1 MYSKKSEIKIIYLLS
16 TIFFIGFLI
25 IPLTIL
31 LLNSFKTGETY
42 GFSNYILS
50 IKDKDVLISMIN
62 SIKVSALTSIITT
75 FIAFI
80 LSYTI
85 HCTNIYKSIK
95 NIIKIGIL
103 VPMLLPTITY
113 GFAIIYSFGKQ
124 GLLTR
129 LFGREIVQIYGFK
142 GLLIGYIIYTLPPTF
157 LIINNSFTYID
168 KKFIIVS
175 KLMGDGKLRSFVNTI
190 VKPLIGTLCG
200 ALVLSFVLSFTDFG
214 IPASIG
220 GNYKVISAKLYQVM
234 LGAIPDFNMG
244 SVIAIYM
251 LIPAVFAVI
260 ILKYVERFNFHYYKF
275 NKAEIIKNNPRD
287 IFFSIVAMIILL
299 GIISIFLVMFIVPFT
314 ENFPYNM
321 NFTLDFF
328 KKTLVSE
335 DILDVYKNS
344 IIVSIFSAVLGSLV
358 SYILAI
364 INVRTGINKKAKTA
378 IDIISMIT
386 NTVPGMVLGLSYLLF
401 FNKSSLKGTF
411 IIIILCNVVHFF
423 TTPYLMA
430 KNSFS
435 KMNPNFE
442 NTGELL
448 GDSWIKTVVRVIL
461 PNSITT
467 IIEMFT
473 YYFINSMV
481 TISAIIF
488 IVNASTSVM
497 TSKIKELEHYSNFNQ
512 IFVLSILI
520 FITNIL
526 VKISGNVIN
535 DKLSIYK

>member
-1 MYSKKSEIKIIYLLS
+1 
-16 TIFFIGFLI
+16 
-25 IPLTIL
+25 
-31 LLNSFKTGETY
+31 
-42 GFSNYILS
+42 
-50 IKDKDVLISMIN
+50 
-62 SIKVSALTSIITT
+62 
-75 FIAFI
+75 
-80 LSYTI
+80 
-85 HCTNIYKSIK
+85 
-95 NIIKIGIL
+95 
-103 VPMLLPTITY
+103 
-113 GFAIIYSFGKQ
+113 
-124 GLLTR
+124 
-129 LFGREIVQIYGFK
+129 
-142 GLLIGYIIYTLPPTF
+142 
-157 LIINNSFTYID
+157 
-168 KKFIIVS
+168 
-175 KLMGDGKLRSFVNTI
+175 
-190 VKPLIGTLCG
+190 
-200 ALVLSFVLSFTDFG
+200 
-214 IPASIG
+214 
-220 GNYKVISAKLYQVM
+220 
-234 LGAIPDFNMG
+234 
-244 SVIAIYM
+244 
-251 LIPAVFAVI
+251 
-260 ILKYVERFNFHYYKF
+260 
-275 NKAEIIKNNPRD
+275 
-287 IFFSIVAMIILL
+287 
-299 GIISIFLVMFIVPFT
+299 MFIVPFT

-328 KKTLVSE
+328 KKTLVLE

-344 IIVSIFSAVLGSLV
+344 IIVSIFSAVLGTLV
-358 SYILAI
+358 SYISAI

-386 NTVPGMVLGLSYLLF
+386 NTVPGMVLGVSYLLF

-423 TTPYLMA
+423 TTLYLMA

-435 KMNPNFE
+435 KMNSNFE
-442 NTGELL
+442 STGELL

-461 PNSITT
+461 PNYITT

-497 TSKIKELEHYSNFNQ
+497 TSKIKELEYYSNFNQ